1 MQNRVIW
8 REIFYLLLSGQISLR
23 YQVSIAFP
31 RKGGPTLFKLS
42 LVPREKKFFVLFEQS
57 AQNAVKIAQQL
68 KDMVSIWENL
78 KGRVG
83 VINDLEHQ
91 GDAITH
97 QIFEQLHRSVITP
110 FDREDIALLAH
121 SLDDVA
127 DFIHAAADAMVLYR
141 VEHPTSRAKELAGI
155 ALEAV
160 AEVEKAVSEIH
171 NRAGRRQLLKH
182 CIEINRLENLGDRV
196 YRSGMAELF
205 DDAADIADLIKWR
218 EIYNHMESVIDRCED
233 IANILEGVA
242 IKYA

>member
-1 MQNRVIW
+1 
-8 REIFYLLLSGQISLR
+8 
-23 YQVSIAFP
+23 
-31 RKGGPTLFKLS
+31 LFKLS

-57 AQNAVKIAQQL
+57 AQNAVKITQQL
-68 KDMVSIWENL
+68 KDMVYIWENL

-121 SLDDVA
+121 SLDDVT
-127 DFIHAAADAMVLYR
+127 DFIHAAADAMLLYR
-141 VEHPTSRAKELAGI
+141 VEYPTNRAKELVGI
-155 ALEAV
+155 AVEAV
-160 AEVEKAVSEIH
+160 VEVDKAVSEMH
-171 NRAGRRQLLKH
+171 NR
-182 CIEINRLENLGDRV
+182 IENLGDLV

-205 DDAADIADLIKWR
+205 DDSADIADVIKWR

>member
-1 MQNRVIW
+1 
-8 REIFYLLLSGQISLR
+8 
-23 YQVSIAFP
+23 
-31 RKGGPTLFKLS
+31 LFKLS

-57 AQNAVKIAQQL
+57 AQNAVKITQQL
-68 KDMVSIWENL
+68 KDMIYIWENL

-121 SLDDVA
+121 SLDDVT
-127 DFIHAAADAMVLYR
+127 DFIHAAADAMLLYR
-141 VEHPTSRAKELAGI
+141 VAYPTNRAKELAGI
-155 ALEAV
+155 AVEAV
-160 AEVEKAVSEIH
+160 VEVENAVSEMH
-171 NRAGRRQLLKH
+171 NRIGRKQLLKR
-182 CIEINRLENLGDRV
+182 CIEINRLENLGDLV

-205 DDAADIADLIKWR
+205 NDAADIADVIKWR